1 MIRAEQGDIL
11 RVSGINWPVIVVSNN
26 HFNQIGEAIVCPI
39 LNGITQNAVHLPV
52 RVSTAAGELHGHIA
66 CEHIR
71 HVDLNVRRYS
81 KLASLQLTDYLDISD
96 TLIALFDFR

>member
-11 RVSGINWPVIVVSNN
+11 RISGINWPVIVVSND

-39 LNGITQNAVHLPV
+39 MANITPNAVHLPLSV
-52 RVSTAAGELHGHIA
+52 IASGRPINGVIA

-71 HVDLNVRRYS
+71 HVDLNVR
-81 KLASLQLTDYLDISD
+81 KFNKVASLNLSEFLDISD

>member
-11 RVSGINWPVIVVSNN
+11 RISGINWPVIVVSND

-39 LNGITQNAVHLPV
+39 MADITPNAVHLPLT
-52 RVSTAAGELHGHIA
+52 VSASGGMISGTVA
-66 CEHIR
+66 CEHVR
-71 HVDLNVRRYS
+71 HVDLNVRRFV
-81 KLASLQLTDYLDISD
+81 KVASLNLNEFLDISD